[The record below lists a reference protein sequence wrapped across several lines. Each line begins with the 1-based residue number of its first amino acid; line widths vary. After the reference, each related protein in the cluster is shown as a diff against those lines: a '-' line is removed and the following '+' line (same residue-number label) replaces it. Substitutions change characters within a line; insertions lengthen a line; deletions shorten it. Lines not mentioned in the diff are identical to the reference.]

1 MVVIVVVNHSV
12 AAIANRAKKPK
23 YDLAQKMMKENSD
36 VGNVGERCPF
46 DNFGYC
52 KFETKCKK
60 QHFENVC
67 ENIDCDK
74 KCPKRHPKTC
84 KFGRRCKFLK
94 KNVCSFSQSNLST
107 ELSQSKCDNLKKE
120 IEELKG
126 IIEKQKIEND
136 NKING
141 LKNESEVERKINN
154 KIVAE
159 NNELHK
165 LLKVEMNEIGKKV
178 EKLKKSNEYLEERI
192 IIMIKKE
199 NQNTIEN
206 LKESQQKG
214 IEKSLKE
221 ALTATETIKAKNKSK
236 PKKIT
241 QEDREEE
248 VIVEFEKDGKEI
260 LETRINC
267 GLKLDEIHCK
277 RLVRVN

>member
-1 MVVIVVVNHSV
+1 
-12 AAIANRAKKPK
+12 
-23 YDLAQKMMKENSD
+23 
-36 VGNVGERCPF
+36 
-46 DNFGYC
+46 
-52 KFETKCKK
+52 
-60 QHFENVC
+60 
-67 ENIDCDK
+67 
-74 KCPKRHPKTC
+74 
-84 KFGRRCKFLK
+84 
-94 KNVCSFSQSNLST
+94 
-107 ELSQSKCDNLKKE
+107 
-120 IEELKG
+120 
-126 IIEKQKIEND
+126 
-136 NKING
+136 
-141 LKNESEVERKINN
+141 
-154 KIVAE
+154 
-159 NNELHK
+159 
-165 LLKVEMNEIGKKV
+165 MNEIGKKV